1 MKPVGQRA
9 RVAMVAFL
17 GAVTS
22 AGAAAGFVTLM
33 AGILKGIDLPGV
45 RHSLWPEI
53 HLFLSAAGPGMMAT
67 LSGFFVIPCFVCLL
81 PCDLGQSTKT
91 GTDFQCWKEIM
102 KVFLAVS
109 PFGLAVFDSEFRCQI
124 LNATLAAMIGH
135 RVEACIGKHV
145 DAVFCNLAP
154 QIKASLQQIGI
165 TASSVLDRE
174 LTVGEPGPEDDNVRY
189 WTASFFPVVTQNGR
203 TRQFLIVILDITP
216 RKKTEEALT
225 KSETLLRT
233 LSGRLLNCQDE
244 ERRRLARELHDSI
257 GQQLAALKITLDSHL
272 SYLAIDSMQ
281 AKVLSDS
288 VALVEQC
295 ERETR
300 TIAYLLHPPLLDQM
314 GLPSALRWYVDGFA
328 TRSGIDTRLDVSP
341 EFTRLSPELE
351 TTLFRIVQESLTNI
365 HRHSGSPE
373 ASIRLTTDAHWI
385 CLEVRDQ
392 GHGIPTERLQHGSG
406 KETVLGMGIAG
417 MNERVRQFGGKL
429 TLSTSDHGTTVTAT
443 LPIRS

>member
-1 MKPVGQRA
+1 MKPAGQRA

-17 GAVTS
+17 GAVIS
-22 AGAAAGFVTLM
+22 AGAAVGFVTLM
-33 AGILKGIDLPGV
+33 AGLLKDIELPVV
-45 RHSLWPEI
+45 RPSLWPEI
-53 HLFLSAAGPGMMAT
+53 HLSLSATWPGIMTA
-67 LSGFFVIPCFVCLL
+67 LSGLLVIPWFVCLL
-81 PCDLGQSTKT
+81 PCDLGQSTKS

-109 PFGLAVFDSEFRCQI
+109 PFGLAVFDSELCCQV
-124 LNATLAAMIGH
+124 LNATLATMIGK

-165 TASSVLDRE
+165 TASPVLDRE
-174 LTVGEPGPEDDNVRY
+174 LTVGEPGPEDNVRY

-216 RKKTEEALT
+216 RKRAEEALT

-233 LSGRLLNCQDE
+233 LSGRLLNFQDE

-272 SYLAIDSMQ
+272 SHLPIDSMQ

-300 TIAYLLHPPLLDQM
+300 TMAYLLHPPLLDQV
-314 GLPSALRWYVDGFA
+314 GLLSALRWYVDGFA
-328 TRSGIDTRLDVSP
+328 ARSGIDTRLDVSP

-373 ASIRLTTDAHWI
+373 ASIRLTANAHWI

-392 GHGIPTERLQHGSG
+392 GHGAPPERLQHGSG
-406 KETVLGMGIAG
+406 KEAVLGMGIAG